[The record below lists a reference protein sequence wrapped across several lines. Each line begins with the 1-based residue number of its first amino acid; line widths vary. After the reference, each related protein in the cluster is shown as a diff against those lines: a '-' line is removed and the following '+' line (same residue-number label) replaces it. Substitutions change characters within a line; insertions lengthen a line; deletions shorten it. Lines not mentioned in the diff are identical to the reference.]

1 MLGVHLSRIGEEVC
15 LWTSREFGWARLDDA
30 WSTGSSIMPQK
41 KNPDVAELVRG
52 KSGRLIGNLTGLMAT
67 LKGLPFAY
75 NRDLQEDKEPV
86 FDTVEQLLLAVGY
99 GRLSKEQVI
108 SKVVPPE
115 ARPLDEQPVNAVK
128 RFGQALKSLISKP
141 TKTAISLSGMDGELM
156 VSYARCCHPVHGDQ
170 IVGFV
175 TRGRGVV
182 VHTASCPRLQ
192 HLESERRC
200 DVRWSDLAEKSDD
213 LSKRRVT
220 VRVICRDEAGLLAEM
235 SAAFSSRGVQIA
247 QANCRV
253 KEDGMATNVFE
264 VLVTN
269 VGQLNEAIKQLGKV
283 DGVVSVERVQG

>member
-1 MLGVHLSRIGEEVC
+1 
-15 LWTSREFGWARLDDA
+15 
-30 WSTGSSIMPQK
+30 
-41 KNPDVAELVRG
+41 
-52 KSGRLIGNLTGLMAT
+52 
-67 LKGLPFAY
+67 
-75 NRDLQEDKEPV
+75 
-86 FDTVEQLLLAVGY
+86 
-99 GRLSKEQVI
+99 
-108 SKVVPPE
+108 
-115 ARPLDEQPVNAVK
+115 
-128 RFGQALKSLISKP
+128 
-141 TKTAISLSGMDGELM
+141 
-156 VSYARCCHPVHGDQ
+156 VHGDQ

-200 DVRWSDLAEKSDD
+200 DVRWSDLAEKRED